1 PAAARSRKDYCI
13 DTKRKTKAN
22 HHTSKRKGK
31 LTMDRR
37 EFIKATT
44 SSAIAVTTAGLT
56 TAGMT
61 ANSYARVI
69 GANELI
75 RLGGIVPGD
84 RGAGRVATAQKLG
97 ADIVALADVNKGM
110 LELAQKKLTGPV
122 EKTYVDYND
131 LLARKDIDGVIIAVP
146 DHLHHDVLL

>member
-1 PAAARSRKDYCI
+1 MNRFNRISYLQNER
-13 DTKRKTKAN
+13 
-22 HHTSKRKGK
+22 GK
-31 LTMDRR
+31 LNMDRR

-44 SSAIAVTTAGLT
+44 SSAIAVTTAGMT

-61 ANSYARVI
+61 ACSYARVI
-69 GANELI
+69 GANERI
-75 RLGGIVPGD
+75 RLGGIGPGD

-110 LELAQKKLTGPV
+110 LELAQKKLSAPV

-131 LLARKDIDGVIIAVP
+131 LLAR
-146 DHLHHDVLL
+146 